1 MTPDKYDFSKVA
13 NRSSY
18 EMTRY
23 AVAVLAA
30 GAALYSR
37 YLLTP
42 VLGVNNP
49 YHTVWLAVV
58 FCSWYCGL
66 GPSIVCSLLC
76 ASGVDYLF
84 LVPYHSFRIQDRS
97 QLFGILGFLVFSGAI
112 IALGESNRRGAA
124 SQSLLAAV
132 VNSSDDAIISKNLKG
147 IITSWNQGAERLF
160 GWTSQET
167 IGQPITIIIPPE
179 LRDEETTILKRISAG
194 ERIDHLETTRRKK
207 TGDTVAVSLTI
218 SPVRD
223 REGRI
228 VGASKIARDI
238 TERKLVEARLKA
250 VHDELEERVREGTA
264 EFQQKNEELTK
275 QSQVVRDLSARL
287 LQSQDAERRKIAR
300 ELHDSV
306 GQLLAAISM
315 NISKVAREKE
325 KLSPQA
331 EKCVEENQTLVEQI
345 QSEIRTLSHL
355 LHPPLLEEIGLES
368 AIRWF
373 IDGFTQRSRIDVG
386 LEISPSRLGRLTDD
400 LEIAIFRIVQESLTN
415 IHRHSGSRSARI
427 QLAQDDGHVR
437 CKISDDGVGI
447 PLEKQLQLN
456 SYGAMGVG
464 IRGMRERIRQL
475 GGTLQIESNG
485 NGTTVSVTLPVN
497 PTQASIPPTAK
508 CSRNAGSVT
517 GIRNI

>member
-194 ERIDHLETTRRKK
+194 ERIDHFETTRRKK
-207 TGDTVAVSLTI
+207 TGDTVAVALTI
-218 SPVRD
+218 SPVRERD
-223 REGRI
+223 GRI

-238 TERKLVEARLKA
+238 TERKLAEAQLQA
-250 VHDELEERVREGTA
+250 VHDDLEKRISARTVELQE
-264 EFQQKNEELTK
+264 KNEELTM
-275 QSQVVRDLSARL
+275 QTRVVRDLSARL

-315 NISKVAREKE
+315 NISQVTREKE

-331 EKCVEENQTLVEQI
+331 QRCVEENQKLVQ
-345 QSEIRTLSHL
+345 QSLTEIRTLSHL
-355 LHPPLLEEIGLES
+355 LHPPLLDEIGLES

-373 IDGFTQRSRIDVG
+373 ADGFTQRSNIAVSLDLPPAG
-386 LEISPSRLGRLTDD
+386 LNRLPED

-415 IHRHSGSRSARI
+415 IHRHSGSPTARI
-427 QLAQDDGHVR
+427 RLTQEDGLVH
-437 CKISDDGVGI
+437 CEISDDGVGI
-447 PLEKQLQLN
+447 PPEKQLELN
-456 SYGAMGVG
+456 SCGLVGVG

-475 GGTLQIESNG
+475 GGSIQVESNG
-485 NGTTVSVTLPVN
+485 HGTSVSVTLPVARAHESAAAN
-497 PTQASIPPTAK
+497 S
-508 CSRNAGSVT
+508 
-517 GIRNI
+517 